1 MVAVDRRASVVRRV
15 AVLVAVAVVATGC
28 TAGRKPR
35 SDGAV
40 VAGPSG
46 TVAPAR
52 PPVKVDVTVDGK
64 RQPRQA
70 PLDAVVAVTAV
81 DGKILSVS
89 VRSAKTAAVPG
100 RLAADGSRWL
110 STATLAPGTKYQV
123 TVQAAGDDGRKVK
136 TTSAFTTLRP
146 KAEVRARITPL
157 NGDVV
162 GVGHPIGIYFTAPV
176 TDRAAVEKRL
186 KVTTSKS
193 VEGAWHWF
201 SDTEVH
207 YRPRVYW
214 PAGTKVRLDVPLTG
228 VDVGK
233 GVWGLQ
239 DRTINFT
246 VGSAQ
251 ISKVNAKTHT
261 MTVYRDGRKLRTF
274 PVSTGREKYPT
285 SSGAHVIMEKAA
297 VYHMDSST
305 IGIPRGAPGGYF
317 LKVLW
322 SLRISNSGEFVH
334 SAPWSVRSQGRANVS
349 HGCINVAP
357 KNAEWFFKLSRR
369 GDVVEVTGTKRK
381 LEKGNGFA
389 DWAVPWS
396 EWVAGSALD

>member
-1 MVAVDRRASVVRRV
+1 VVAVKARPSAVRRC
-15 AVLVAVAVVATGC
+15 AVLVAVAALATAC
-28 TAGRKPR
+28 TP
-35 SDGAV
+35 GAKSRTDRAI
-40 VAGPSG
+40 VAGPTG
-46 TVAPAR
+46 AAAPAR
-52 PPVKVDVTVDGK
+52 AAVKVDITVDGK
-64 RQPRQA
+64 REPRKA
-70 PLDAVVAVTAV
+70 PLDAVVAVTAI
-81 DGKILSVS
+81 DGKILSVA
-89 VRSAKTAAVPG
+89 VRASQRPTVPG

-110 STATLAPGTKYQV
+110 STSTLAPGTKYRV
-123 TVQAAGDDGRKVK
+123 TVQAAGADGRTVK
-136 TTSAFTTLRP
+136 TTSVFTTVRP
-146 KAEVRARITPL
+146 TAEVRARITPL
-157 NGDVV
+157 DGDVV

-176 TDRAAVEKRL
+176 TDRATVERRL
-186 KVTTSKS
+186 KVTTSKP

-207 YRPRVYW
+207 YRPRAYW
-214 PAGTKVRLDVPLTG
+214 PAGITVRLDVPLTG
-228 VDVGK
+228 VNAGR

-246 VGSAQ
+246 TGPAQ
-251 ISKVNAKTHT
+251 ISKVNARTHT
-261 MTVYRDGRKLRTF
+261 MTVYRNGRKLRTF

-297 VYHMDSST
+297 VYYMDSST
-305 IGIPRGAPGGYF
+305 VGIPRRAPGGYY

-349 HGCINVAP
+349 HGCVNVGP
-357 KNAEWFFKLSRR
+357 KNAKWFFNISRR
-369 GDVVEVTGTKRK
+369 GDVVEVVGTKRT

-396 EWVAGSALD
+396 EWVTGSALD